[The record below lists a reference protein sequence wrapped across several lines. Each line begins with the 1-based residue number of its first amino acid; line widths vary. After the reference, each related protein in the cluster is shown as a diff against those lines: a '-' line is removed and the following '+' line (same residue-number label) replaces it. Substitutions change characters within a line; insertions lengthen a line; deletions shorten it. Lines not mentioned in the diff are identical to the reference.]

1 MKKILFLILSLLL
14 FIGCSSKST
23 IVLIDNNKEHNAIVI
38 SNSEGSITLDKT
50 GNYVDLES
58 KKRLPK
64 EIQKMSQSEINER
77 FKETLEAEPTPPEQ
91 FIVYFKKNSTELI
104 ETSKN
109 VLKEAM
115 KSINK
120 RRPCLVDIV
129 GHTDTVGSEEE
140 NMKVSLKRAKYIQEM
155 LVENKVDPKILTVKG
170 YGEIELMVATADNIS
185 EEKNRNVEIFVK

>member
-1 MKKILFLILSLLL
+1 MKKILFLILSFFL

-50 GNYVDLES
+50 GNYVDLKS
-58 KKRLPK
+58 QNRLPK
-64 EIQKMSQSEINER
+64 KVKKMSQAEINER
-77 FKETLEAEPTPPEQ
+77 FKETLEAEPLPPEQ

-104 ETSKN
+104 DESKN
-109 VLKEAM
+109 VLEKAM
-115 KSINK
+115 KSIKK

-129 GHTDTVGSEEE
+129 GHTDTVGSEEK
-140 NMKVSLKRAKYIQEM
+140 NMKVSLKRAKYIQAI
-155 LVENKVDPKILTVKG
+155 LLKNKINPQILTVKG
-170 YGEIELMVATADNIS
+170 YGEIELMVATADNVS